1 MGAKR
6 NASRPFLQFG
16 PVSRFVKS
24 GLACI
29 AACLAA
35 AALNP
40 FTPAE
45 AQILGPTCA
54 VPGDWDV
61 SAARGKT
68 RLIRFETDEGT
79 DMSVDVSPDST
90 WFVFDL
96 VGHVYR
102 LPVTG
107 GRAQSLTQDSGIALN
122 YHPRI
127 SPDGRTIA
135 FVSDRAG
142 NDNLWLMDGDGSNPR
157 PLLLDS
163 RSRMVEPVWLPD
175 GTGVLFT
182 RLHVTSYGIY
192 RSEDRLWKVTLD
204 GQAEPLLEKDQP
216 AGTGRF
222 AGSERLSWPSVT
234 PDGRQV
240 YFGRADFD
248 GSNREVHRLDLANGN
263 RDRVTPGDLSE
274 TCCASSAVPDI
285 TGVAAPEVSPDGRFL
300 AFVRKLPGVSV
311 QYGDIELDS
320 ATGLWIRDLQTGQE
334 RLLMA
339 PITPDLMNQH
349 PPWQVRVLPGYD
361 WAADGESIFLSE
373 GGKIRRVWLETGAV
387 ETIEFVAEVRRSI
400 SEQARRVG
408 KLDTQ
413 PRAPRLIRWP
423 TLSEDGQWLAY
434 AAAGDVWLESVSGPA
449 VLKAPLAD
457 TANTALSPAF
467 SPDSAQLAFVEL
479 DGARS
484 AVSVFEIAGTSVR
497 VLRNDAIYFGLRW
510 DSAGEF
516 VYAFRY
522 PPGLDWRPESGL
534 WSLVRI
540 SAADGAIETLLTNQF
555 ANPLSVTTDG
565 RIGFHRPWSPTSR
578 DRYNTSR
585 GTLVPDGREY
595 VTVSADGGDLR
606 IEAVVPGVVQGA
618 ALSPDG
624 RQLAVEQRQDIYL
637 ADLAQA
643 DGAATVDILTG
654 GGVVA
659 ARLSNDGGYYASW
672 SAGALVFASAA
683 EIRSLRPGAGGVT
696 SSRTVKA
703 RIEPP
708 RPGTLALSNG
718 RIITMAD
725 RAPPEPG
732 SILIDGGRI
741 VCVGDC
747 DVSAAEHAIDL
758 KGAWI
763 TPGLIDMHAHLHRG
777 PAIGVLGPKSYR
789 HALTL
794 AYGFT
799 TANDPSNGMRKWS
812 VALTDM
818 IDAGKMVGPRTISN
832 TEAITTYAE
841 GVNGQ
846 NLDPLVSLDVAR
858 DHVTRKRRLGGILMK
873 EYRNCT
879 RAQRQWIV
887 EAAKEQGLGV
897 TSENGNLN
905 YTLSKVMDGQTGW
918 EHMLINVPLYRDIT
932 EFFGR
937 AKATY
942 SATISISDYPH
953 ANGLD
958 LFMSRQDIL
967 DIAKLRY
974 WYPGL
979 ELLARRIF
987 TNRPQ
992 THYTIPL
999 IARGAAHIKQAGGT
1013 VAVGGHGEI
1022 FGAGGLWDM
1031 QALATGMSP
1040 RQVLEAATIDGARF
1054 MGLGDDLGTIEAGKM
1069 ADLAVFEANPLETI
1083 DNVERVRLVIK
1094 GGVVYDAFTLDQL
1107 WPETVPYGFKPW
1119 RTIGDMSGRDR

>member
-1 MGAKR
+1 MDYER
-6 NASRPFLQFG
+6 SASRPVRQIHSG
-16 PVSRFVKS
+16 SRFEKL
-24 GLACI
+24 GLACF
-29 AACLAA
+29 AACLTAA
-35 AALNP
+35 GLNP
-40 FTPAE
+40 GLSVE
-45 AQILGPTCA
+45 AQNLDSTCA

-79 DMSVDVSPDST
+79 DMSVDVSPDSK
-90 WFVFDL
+90 WLVFDL

-127 SPDGRTIA
+127 SPDGQTIV
-135 FVSDRAG
+135 FVSDRRG
-142 NDNLWLMDGDGSNPR
+142 NDNLWLMDADGSNPR

-182 RLHVTSYGIY
+182 RLHVTDYGIY

-216 AGTGRF
+216 ASTGRF
-222 AGSERLSWPSVT
+222 SGSERLSWPSVT

-240 YFGRADFD
+240 YFGRSDFD
-248 GSNREVHRLDLANGN
+248 GSSREVHRLDLSNGS
-263 RDRVTPGDLSE
+263 RHRITPGAISV
-274 TCCASSAVPDI
+274 TCCASGAVPEI
-285 TGVAAPEVSPDGRFL
+285 TGVAAPEVSPDGLFL

-311 QYGDIELDS
+311 QYGDPRLESD
-320 ATGLWIRDLQTGQE
+320 TGLWGRDLQTGQE

-339 PITPDLMNQH
+339 PVTPDLMTQH
-349 PPWQVRVLPGYD
+349 PPWQVSVAPRYD
-361 WAADGESIFLSE
+361 WAADSKSIFLSE
-373 GGKIRRVWLETGAV
+373 GGRIRRVWLENGAL

-408 KLDTQ
+408 KLDME
-413 PRAPRLIRWP
+413 PRPPRLIRWP
-423 TLSEDGQWLAY
+423 TLSKDGQWLAY
-434 AAAGDVWLESVSGPA
+434 SAAGNAWLEPVSGAAA
-449 VLKAPLAD
+449 LKAPLANP
-457 TANTALSPAF
+457 ANTALSPAF
-467 SPDSAQLAFVEL
+467 SPDSKQLAFVEFNGVL
-479 DGARS
+479 S
-484 AVSVFEIAGTSVR
+484 AVSVLAIAEKSAR

-510 DSAGEF
+510 DEAGEF
-516 VYAFRY
+516 IYGFRF
-522 PPGLDWRPESGL
+522 PPDLDWDAGSAF
-534 WSLVRI
+534 WSLIRI
-540 SAADGAIETLLTNQF
+540 SAKDGAIKTLLTNQS
-555 ANPLSVTTDG
+555 AAPLSVTADS
-565 RIGFHRPWSPTSR
+565 RIGFHRPWSSASR
-578 DRYNTSR
+578 DHYNKSR
-585 GTLVPDGREY
+585 ATRVPEGSEY
-595 VTVSADGGDLR
+595 VTVSADGEDLR
-606 IEAVVPGVVQGA
+606 IEAVIPGVVQGA

-637 ADLAQA
+637 ADLTQA
-643 DGAATVDILTG
+643 DGAATVDILTNG
-654 GGVVA
+654 GINAV
-659 ARLSNDGGYYASW
+659 RLSNDGGYYASW
-672 SAGALVFASAA
+672 SAGALVFASAD
-683 EIRSLRPGAGGVT
+683 EIRYLQPGAGSVK
-696 SSRTVKA
+696 SRVVKA

-708 RPGTLALSNG
+708 RSGTLALTNA
-718 RIITMAD
+718 RVITMAD
-725 RAPPEPG
+725 RAPAAPG
-732 SILIDGGRI
+732 SILIDNGRI

-747 DVSAAEHAIDL
+747 EVSTADHAIDL
-758 KGAWI
+758 NGLWM

-799 TANDPSNGMRKWS
+799 TAVDPSNGMRKWS

-832 TEAITTYAE
+832 TEALTTYAE

-858 DHVTRKRRLGGILMK
+858 DHVTRKRRLGGMLMK

-879 RAQRQWIV
+879 RVQRQWIV

-905 YTLSKVMDGQTGW
+905 YTLSKIMDGQTGW
-918 EHMLINVPLYRDIT
+918 EHMLINVPIYRDVT

-937 AKATY
+937 ANATY

-953 ANGLD
+953 AHGLD
-958 LFMSRQDIL
+958 LFMSREDIL
-967 DIAKLRY
+967 DNAKLRH
-974 WYPGL
+974 WYPGN

-987 TNRPQ
+987 SNRPQ
-992 THYTIPL
+992 SHYTIPL
-999 IARGAAHIKQAGGT
+999 IARGAAHIKQAGGA

-1022 FGAGGLWDM
+1022 FGVGGLWDM

-1040 RQVLEAATIDGARF
+1040 RQVLEAATIDGAQF
-1054 MGLGDDLGTIEAGKM
+1054 MGLGDDLGTIEEGKV
-1069 ADLAVFEANPLETI
+1069 ADLAVFAANPLETI
-1083 DNVERVRLVIK
+1083 DNVEQIKFVIK
-1094 GGVVYDAFTLDQL
+1094 GGVVYDAFTLNQL
-1107 WPETVPYGFKPW
+1107 WPKTAPYGFMPW
-1119 RTIGDMSGRDR
+1119 RTIGDMTGPDR